1 MTSSKNIFI
10 ERHSEHLVGTAL
22 QDTRIV
28 AIVGPRQS
36 GKTMLARRIADRDG
50 RNYISLDEE
59 QHRQFARED
68 PLGFITGLGTAVIDE
83 IQRVP
88 NLILEIK
95 KEVDENSTPGR
106 FLITGSV
113 ELFKSG
119 ISPDS
124 LAGRIE
130 TIQLLPFSQSEIA
143 GTQPSG
149 FLDKCFHCNLPVMTD
164 IEPTS
169 ALIERIIY
177 GGYPEAISRTAPA
190 RRHAWFLSYI
200 NHLIK
205 S

>member
-10 ERHSEHLVGTAL
+10 ERHSEHLVRTAL

-124 LAGRIE
+124 LAGRLE

-143 GTQPSG
+143 GTQPPG